1 MPTKIQKHGSG
12 CDLVNK
18 STICW
23 KKKKMQ
29 SESLMLK
36 VMKSGVTINLNILG
50 LFMKDKVVSNLNS
63 TLVVTIHLSRR
74 RKKNN
79 YNKNTNIPHLCN
91 RSKSRLIIHTIEVV
105 NVPNLQY
112 QSYAKW
118 KVPQL

>member
-1 MPTKIQKHGSG
+1 
-12 CDLVNK
+12 
-18 STICW
+18 
-23 KKKKMQ
+23 
-29 SESLMLK
+29 MLK